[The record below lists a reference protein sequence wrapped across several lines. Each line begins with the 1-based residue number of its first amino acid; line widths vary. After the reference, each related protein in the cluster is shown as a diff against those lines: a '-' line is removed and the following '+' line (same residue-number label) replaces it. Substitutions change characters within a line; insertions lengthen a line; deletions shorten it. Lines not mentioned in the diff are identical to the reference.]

1 MRVRMELSPTAPVP
15 VPPAETQSAQ
25 IALPDILRLKELF
38 ATLPDARV
46 RGRVLHPLPEVLLI
60 ALCAM
65 VSDCEDFTDMGH
77 FAQSQL
83 GWLRQFMPLRNGAPS
98 HDVFRNVFHA
108 LQPEALLEIMELWVG
123 ELDGKQVT
131 IDGKV
136 SRGAKDC
143 ATGRSS
149 LHILRAW
156 VSEAGL
162 SVGHEA
168 CAEKSNEIEALP
180 RLLAKLQLH
189 GAVVTIDAMAGHPG
203 IARQLQDKGADY
215 ILALKA
221 NEKEAHQAVIAH
233 FEALRTTTEEGH
245 DTGAWVQG
253 SEVSTSREQNRGR
266 YEQREVVVSREQSWW
281 PKSWKWAGLQSV
293 ICVRRETM
301 RQRHGEETPCVEMHY
316 YLSSLKASAADLGRL
331 IRNHWSVENQ
341 CHHLLD
347 VTYHEDHCQVRDK
360 TAAHNLTLMRELSA
374 KVLRDSKVKGSIRS
388 KRKRCALD
396 PALRT
401 EVVSRIFHGFG
412 A

>member
-1 MRVRMELSPTAPVP
+1 MRVWMEPDPATAVTH
-15 VPPAETQSAQ
+15 PAAEVQA
-25 IALPDILRLKELF
+25 ALPDILRLKELF

-46 RGRVLHPLPEVLLI
+46 HGRVLHSLPEVLLI

-83 GWLRQFMPLRNGAPS
+83 AWLRQFTPLRNGAPS
-98 HDVFRNVFHA
+98 HDVFRNVFLA
-108 LQPEALLEIMELWVG
+108 LQPDALLEIMELWVG
-123 ELDGKQVT
+123 ELDGKQVA

-136 SRGAKDC
+136 SRGVKDGV
-143 ATGRSS
+143 TGRST

-162 SVGHEA
+162 SVGHEV
-168 CAEKSNEIEALP
+168 CAEKSNELEALP
-180 RLLAKLQLH
+180 CLLAKLQLH
-189 GAVVTIDAMAGHPG
+189 GAVVTIDAMGGHPD
-203 IARQLQDKGADY
+203 IARQIQDRGADY

-221 NEKEAHQAVIAH
+221 NEKEAHQDVIAH
-233 FEALRTTTEEGH
+233 FEAQRTLTTTEAIH
-245 DTGAWVQG
+245 DQGAWVQG
-253 SEVSTSREQNRGR
+253 SEVSTSCEQNRGR
-266 YEQREVVVSREQSWW
+266 YEQREVVVSRELDWW
-281 PKSWKWAGLQSV
+281 PKSWKWEGLQSV

-301 RQRHGEETPCVEMHY
+301 RQRHAAAEPTVETHY
-316 YLSSLKASAADLGRL
+316 YLSSLKVSAAELGRL

-374 KVLRDSKVKGSIRS
+374 KVLRSSKVKGSIRS
-388 KRKRCALD
+388 RRKRCALD
-396 PALRT
+396 PAFRSQVT
-401 EVVSRIFHGFG
+401 SRIFHGFG

>member
-1 MRVRMELSPTAPVP
+1 MPN
-15 VPPAETQSAQ
+15 
-25 IALPDILRLKELF
+25 ILRLKELF
-38 ATLPDARV
+38 STLPDSRV

-83 GWLRQFMPLRNGAPS
+83 TWLRQFMVLRNGAPS
-98 HDVFRNVFHA
+98 HDVFRNVFLA

-136 SRGAKDC
+136 SRGAKDDD
-143 ATGRSS
+143 TGKSS

-162 SVGHEA
+162 SVGHEV
-168 CAEKSNEIEALP
+168 CAEKSNELEALP
-180 RLLAKLQLH
+180 RLLSKLQLH
-189 GAVVTIDAMAGHPG
+189 GAVVTIDAMGGHPD
-203 IARQLQDKGADY
+203 IARQIQDQGADY

-221 NEKEAHQAVIAH
+221 NEKEAHQDVLAH
-233 FEALRTTTEEGH
+233 FAAQRTTTDATH
-245 DTGAWVQG
+245 DQGSWVQDC
-253 SEVSTSREQNRGR
+253 EVSTSCEQNRGR
-266 YEQREVVVSREQSWW
+266 YEQREVVVSRKLDWW

-301 RQRHGEETPCVEMHY
+301 RQRHAAEQPTVETHY
-316 YLSSLKASAADLGRL
+316 YLSSLTADAAELGRL

-360 TAAHNLTLMRELSA
+360 AAAHNLTLVRELSA
-374 KVLRDSKVKGSIRS
+374 KVLRSSKVKGSIRS
-388 KRKRCALD
+388 QRKRCAMD
-396 PALRT
+396 PAFRT
-401 EVVSRIFHGFG
+401 SVTSRIFHGFG

>member
-1 MRVRMELSPTAPVP
+1 MEPDPL
-15 VPPAETQSAQ
+15 PPAASQAIGEPY
-25 IALPDILRLKELF
+25 ALPEILRLKQLF

-46 RGRVLHPLPEVLLI
+46 HGRVLHPLPEVLLI

-83 GWLRQFMPLRNGAPS
+83 SWLRQFMPLRNGAPS
-98 HDVFRNVFHA
+98 HDVFRNVFLA
-108 LQPEALLEIMELWVG
+108 LQPDALLEIMELWVG
-123 ELDGKQVT
+123 GLDGKQVT

-136 SRGAKDC
+136 SRGTKD
-143 ATGRSS
+143 AVTGRST

-162 SVGHEA
+162 SVGHEV
-168 CAEKSNEIEALP
+168 CAEKSNELEALP
-180 RLLAKLQLH
+180 RLLSKLQLH
-189 GAVVTIDAMAGHPG
+189 GAVVTIDAMGGHPE
-203 IARQLQDKGADY
+203 IARQIQNQGADY

-233 FEALRTTTEEGH
+233 FETQRTSTEEIH
-245 DTGAWVQG
+245 DQGTWVQG
-253 SEVSTSREQNRGR
+253 SEISTSREQNRGR
-266 YEQREVVVSREQSWW
+266 YEQREVVVSREQAWW
-281 PKSWKWAGLQSV
+281 PKAWKWAGLQSV

-301 RQRHGEETPCVEMHY
+301 RQRHSEETPCVEMHY
-316 YLSSLKASAADLGRL
+316 YLSSLTVSAAELGRL

-374 KVLRDSKVKGSIRS
+374 KVLRSSHVKGSVRS
-388 KRKRCALD
+388 QRKRCALD
-396 PALRT
+396 PAFRS
-401 EVVSRIFHGFG
+401 EVTSRIFHGFG

>member
-1 MRVRMELSPTAPVP
+1 MEPIPNI
-15 VPPAETQSAQ
+15 PATHAATEAQ
-25 IALPDILRLKELF
+25 GALPNILRLKELF

-46 RGRVLHPLPEVLLI
+46 RGRVLHALPEVLLI

-83 GWLRQFMPLRNGAPS
+83 AWLRQFMPLRNGAPS
-98 HDVFRNVFHA
+98 HDVFRNVFLA
-108 LQPEALLEIMELWVG
+108 LQPDALLEIMELWVG
-123 ELDGKQVT
+123 ELDGRQVT

-136 SRGAKDC
+136 SRGAKDGT
-143 ATGRSS
+143 TGKST

-162 SVGHEA
+162 SVGHEV
-168 CAEKSNEIEALP
+168 CAEKSNELEALP

-189 GAVVTIDAMAGHPG
+189 GAVVTIDAMGGHPD
-203 IARQLQDKGADY
+203 IARQIQDKGADY

-221 NEKEAHQAVIAH
+221 NEKEAHQDVIAH
-233 FEALRTTTEEGH
+233 FQAQRTTTATEETH
-245 DTGAWVQG
+245 DQGGWVQG
-253 SEVSTSREQNRGR
+253 SEVSMTCEQNRGR
-266 YEQREVVVSREQSWW
+266 YERREVVVSRELGWW

-301 RQRHGEETPCVEMHY
+301 RQRHAEETPAVETHY
-316 YLSSLKASAADLGRL
+316 YLSSLTVDAAELGRL

-360 TAAHNLTLMRELSA
+360 AAAHNLTLMRELSA
-374 KVLRDSKVKGSIRS
+374 KVLRSSSLKGSIRS
-388 KRKRCALD
+388 QRKRCALD

-401 EVVSRIFHGFG
+401 SATHRIFHGFG

>member
-1 MRVRMELSPTAPVP
+1 MRVWMEPDPHPSATAPALEDP
-15 VPPAETQSAQ
+15 C
-25 IALPDILRLKELF
+25 ALPEILRLRQLL

-46 RGRVLHPLPEVLLI
+46 HGRVLHPLPEVLLI

-77 FAQSQL
+77 FAHSQL
-83 GWLRQFMPLRNGAPS
+83 AWLRQFMTLRNGAPS
-98 HDVFRNVFHA
+98 HDVFRNVFLA
-108 LQPEALLEIMELWVG
+108 LQPDALLEIMELWVG
-123 ELDGKQVT
+123 ELEGRQVT

-136 SRGAKDC
+136 SRGAKDGV
-143 ATGRSS
+143 TGRST

-162 SVGHEA
+162 SVGHEV
-168 CAEKSNEIEALP
+168 CAEKSNELEALP
-180 RLLAKLQLH
+180 RLLSKLQLH
-189 GAVVTIDAMAGHPG
+189 GAVVTIDAMGGHPE
-203 IARQLQDKGADY
+203 IARQIQDQGGDY

-221 NEKEAHQAVIAH
+221 NEKEAHAAVIAH
-233 FEALRTTTEEGH
+233 FEAQRTSTQEIH
-245 DTGAWVQG
+245 DKGGWTQG
-253 SEVSTSREQNRGR
+253 CELSTSREQNRGR
-266 YEQREVVVSREQSWW
+266 YEQREVVVSREQAWW
-281 PKSWKWAGLQSV
+281 PKAWRWAGLQSV

-316 YLSSLKASAADLGRL
+316 YLSSLTVSAAELGRL

-341 CHHLLD
+341 CHRLLD

-374 KVLRDSKVKGSIRS
+374 KVLRSSTVKGSMRS
-388 KRKRCALD
+388 RRKRCALD

-401 EVVSRIFHGFG
+401 EVTSPIFHGFG

>member
-1 MRVRMELSPTAPVP
+1 METDPIAISTH
-15 VPPAETQSAQ
+15 PAAEEQA
-25 IALPDILRLKELF
+25 ALPNILRLKELF

-46 RGRVLHPLPEVLLI
+46 RGRVLYSLPEVLLI

-83 GWLRQFMPLRNGAPS
+83 AWLRQFMPLRNGAPS
-98 HDVFRNVFHA
+98 HDVFRNVFLA
-108 LQPEALLEIMELWVG
+108 LQPDALLEIMELWVG

-136 SRGAKDC
+136 SRGAKDGV
-143 ATGRSS
+143 TGKSS

-156 VSEAGL
+156 VSDAGL
-162 SVGHEA
+162 SVGHEV
-168 CAEKSNEIEALP
+168 CAEKSNELEALP
-180 RLLAKLQLH
+180 CLLAKLQLH
-189 GAVVTIDAMAGHPG
+189 GAVVTIDAMGGHPD
-203 IARQLQDKGADY
+203 IARQIQDKGADY

-221 NEKEAHQAVIAH
+221 NEKEAHQDVIAH
-233 FEALRTTTEEGH
+233 FEMQRTTATTEEVH
-245 DTGAWVQG
+245 DKGAWVQG
-253 SEVSTSREQNRGR
+253 SEVSTSCEQNRGR
-266 YEQREVVVSREQSWW
+266 YEQREVVVSRELDWW

-301 RQRHGEETPCVEMHY
+301 RQRHAAEEPTVETHY
-316 YLSSLKASAADLGRL
+316 YLSSLKVSAAELGRL

-360 TAAHNLTLMRELSA
+360 AAAHNLTLMRELSA
-374 KVLRDSKVKGSIRS
+374 KVLRCSKVKGSIRS
-388 KRKRCALD
+388 QRKRCALD
-396 PALRT
+396 PAFRT
-401 EVVSRIFHGFG
+401 SLTFRIFHGFG

>member
-1 MRVRMELSPTAPVP
+1 MRVWMEPANTSPAPSLTSE
-15 VPPAETQSAQ
+15 AQSTQ
-25 IALPDILRLKELF
+25 PDILRLKQLF
-38 ATLPDARV
+38 ATLPDPRV

-83 GWLRQFMPLRNGAPS
+83 PWLRQFMPLRNGAPS
-98 HDVFRNVFHA
+98 HDVFRNVFLA
-108 LQPEALLEIMELWVG
+108 LQPDALLEIMELWVG
-123 ELDGKQVT
+123 QLEGKQVT

-136 SRGAKDC
+136 SRGAKDGD
-143 ATGRSS
+143 TGRSS

-162 SVGHEA
+162 SVGHEV
-168 CAEKSNEIEALP
+168 CAEKSNELEALP
-180 RLLAKLQLH
+180 RLLSKLQLH
-189 GAVVTIDAMAGHPG
+189 GAVVTIDAMAGHPD

-233 FEALRTTTEEGH
+233 FEAQRPAEDELH
-245 DTGAWVQG
+245 ATGSWAPG
-253 SEVSTSREQNRGR
+253 CEVSTSCERNRGR
-266 YEQREVVVSREQSWW
+266 YERREVVVSREQSWW
-281 PKSWKWAGLQSV
+281 PKSWQWEGLQSV

-301 RQRHGEETPCVEMHY
+301 RQRHGGETPCVERHY
-316 YLSSLKASAADLGRL
+316 YLSSLKASAAELGRL

-374 KVLRDSKVKGSIRS
+374 KVLRDSTVKGSIRS

-401 EVVSRIFHGFG
+401 VVTSRIFHGFG

>member
-1 MRVRMELSPTAPVP
+1 MEPDQTTPASPLATEDQCV
-15 VPPAETQSAQ
+15 
-25 IALPDILRLKELF
+25 LPKILRLKELF
-38 ATLPDARV
+38 STLPDARV
-46 RGRVLHPLPEVLLI
+46 RGRVLHALPEVLLI

-83 GWLRQFMPLRNGAPS
+83 SWLRQFMVLRNGAPS
-98 HDVFRNVFHA
+98 HDVFRNVFLA
-108 LQPEALLEIMELWVG
+108 LQPDALLEIMELWVG

-136 SRGAKDC
+136 SRGAKDSV
-143 ATGRSS
+143 TGRST

-156 VSEAGL
+156 VSAAGL
-162 SVGHEA
+162 SVGHEV
-168 CAEKSNEIEALP
+168 CAEKSNELEALP
-180 RLLAKLQLH
+180 RLLSKLQLH
-189 GAVVTIDAMAGHPG
+189 GAVVTIDAMGGHPD
-203 IARQLQDKGADY
+203 IARQIQDQGADY

-221 NEKEAHQAVIAH
+221 NEKAAHAEVIAH
-233 FEALRTTTEEGH
+233 FEAQRTSTEEIH
-245 DTGAWVQG
+245 DKGAWVQG
-253 SEVSTSREQNRGR
+253 CEVSTSCEQNRGR
-266 YEQREVVVSREQSWW
+266 YEQREVVVSRELGWW

-301 RQRHGEETPCVEMHY
+301 RQRHGEEAPCVEMHY
-316 YLSSLKASAADLGRL
+316 YLSSLKVSAAELGRL

-374 KVLRDSKVKGSIRS
+374 KVLRSSKVKGSIRS
-388 KRKRCALD
+388 RRKRCALD
-396 PALRT
+396 SAFRT
-401 EVVSRIFHGFG
+401 AVTSHIFHGFG

>member
-1 MRVRMELSPTAPVP
+1 MRVRMEPDPL
-15 VPPAETQSAQ
+15 PPAASQAMEEQCV
-25 IALPDILRLKELF
+25 LPDIFRLKQLF

-46 RGRVLHPLPEVLLI
+46 HGRVLHPLPEVLLI

-98 HDVFRNVFHA
+98 HDVFRNVFLA
-108 LQPEALLEIMELWVG
+108 LQPDALLEIMELWVG
-123 ELDGKQVT
+123 GLDGKQVT

-136 SRGAKDC
+136 SRGAKDGI
-143 ATGRSS
+143 TGRST

-162 SVGHEA
+162 SVGHEV
-168 CAEKSNEIEALP
+168 CAEKSNELEALP
-180 RLLAKLQLH
+180 RLLSKLQLH
-189 GAVVTIDAMAGHPG
+189 GAVVTIDAMGGHPE
-203 IARQLQDKGADY
+203 IARQIQDQGADY

-233 FEALRTTTEEGH
+233 FAAQRTSTEEIH
-245 DTGAWVQG
+245 DQGTWVQG
-253 SEVSTSREQNRGR
+253 SEISTSREQNRGR
-266 YEQREVVVSREQSWW
+266 YEQREVVVSREQAWW
-281 PKSWKWAGLQSV
+281 PKAWKWAGLQSV

-301 RQRHGEETPCVEMHY
+301 RQRHSEETPCVEMHY
-316 YLSSLKASAADLGRL
+316 YLSSLTVSAAELGRL

-374 KVLRDSKVKGSIRS
+374 KVLKSSHVKGSVRS
-388 KRKRCALD
+388 QRKRCALD
-396 PALRT
+396 PAFRT
-401 EVVSRIFHGFG
+401 AVTSRIFHGFG